1 MIRKLTEREHI
12 ITRPQMY
19 IGAVDLT
26 TSNEYILT
34 ENDKIEYQEI
44 KIVPGFIKTINEIID
59 NSVDVAIKTN
69 FKSSNEISIKM
80 TDEFIEVQDNGTGI
94 PVIKNSDG
102 HYLAE
107 LAWGHAR
114 AGSNFDDDKNR
125 TQIGLNGVG
134 SFATNCFSTKFI
146 GKTDDGK
153 KCYTITFKDN
163 AKSFTDKE
171 TESTGKTGVTVKF
184 YPDLE
189 KFGLKVIDETHMNVI
204 KQRLINLSMTFP
216 EIIFKFN
223 GKKININSFKKYV
236 SLFNE
241 NFEIYETEDYKFA
254 ILPNE
259 SDDFRQFSYVNG
271 LKIPDGGTHIDHIVF
286 NIVTPIREKLI
297 KKYAGIK
304 PADIKNKLM
313 VIAFLKNVKNT
324 KFNSQTKEKI
334 TNSASEISSYFGN
347 IDFVKITN
355 KIIKTPAIIDPITE
369 VYKIKEELKKRQEL
383 KSLDKVVKKI
393 KSEKYTRPTG
403 ENKLLVICEG
413 QSAKNGLM
421 PGLGRDGIGYY
432 ELRGKPLNVYES
444 SQTKFAANVELSE
457 LYQIIRNENYEMI
470 SVASDADLDGIA
482 INGLMIA
489 FFNMYLKEYVKD
501 GKLYRLQTPVMALLD
516 KNKMPVEWI
525 YDLKGE
531 LQEKPGLT
539 FKYFKGLGGY
549 TPDQMKKIIEKDGMK
564 KMLLPLE
571 YDDKAEETLDD
582 WYSSA
587 KADKRKENI
596 MNNDFNLIKL

>member
-1 MIRKLTEREHI
+1 MIKKLTEREHI
-12 ITRPQMY
+12 IQRPTMY

-26 TSNEYILT
+26 SSNEYILT

-80 TDEFIEVQDNGTGI
+80 TEEFIEVQDNGTGI

-114 AGSNFDDDKNR
+114 AGSNFDDDDNR
-125 TQIGLNGVG
+125 TQIGMNGVG

-171 TESTGKTGVTVKF
+171 AESSGKTGVTVKF

-189 KFGLKVIDETHMNVI
+189 KFGLKFIDETHMNVI

-216 EIIFKFN
+216 EITFRFN

-236 SLFNE
+236 SLFSE
-241 NFEIYETEDYKFA
+241 TSELYETEDYKFA

-259 SDDFRQFSYVNG
+259 SDDFKQFSYVNG
-271 LKIPDGGTHIDHIVF
+271 LKIPDGGTHIDFLVN
-286 NIVTPIREKLI
+286 NIVNPIREKLI
-297 KKYAGIK
+297 KKYPGIK

-313 VIAFLKNVKNT
+313 IIAFLKNVKNT

-334 TNSASEISSYFGN
+334 TNSISEISDYYGI
-347 IDFVKITN
+347 IDFQKITN
-355 KIIKTPAIIDPITE
+355 KILKTPEIIDPITE
-369 VYKIKEELKKRQEL
+369 VYKIKEELKKRQEM
-383 KSLDKVVKKI
+383 KGLDKTVKKV
-393 KSEKYTRPTG
+393 KSDKYLPSIG
-403 ENKLLVICEG
+403 ERKFLYLVEG
-413 QSAKNGLM
+413 DSAAGGLV
-421 PGLGRDGIGYY
+421 PSLGRQNCGYFM
-432 ELRGKPLNVYES
+432 LRGKPLNSYECDQS
-444 SQTKFAANVELSE
+444 KFTSNRELSD
-457 LYQIIRNENYEMI
+457 LYKIAKNEGYEYII
-470 SVASDADLDGIA
+470 AATDQDLDGIHIRA
-482 INGLMIA
+482 LLTGFIYK
-489 FFNMYLKEYVKD
+489 YLPEFK
-501 GKLYRLQTPVMALLD
+501 GKFGFLDTPVIVVK
-516 KNKMPVEWI
+516 KNKEIIRWYYNLSDDIP
-525 YDLKGE
+525 LKSGE
-531 LQEKPGLT
+531 VS
-539 FKYFKGLGGY
+539 KYMKGLGSHNSE
-549 TPDQMKKIIEKDGMK
+549 DLKKIVQQEGIENMISILDFDSD
-564 KMLLPLE
+564 E
-571 YDDKAEETLDD
+571 VIDD
-582 WYSSA
+582 WLSSA
-587 KADKRKENI
+587 KADKRKEYIILNEFSI
-596 MNNDFNLIKL
+596 AKV

>member
-1 MIRKLTEREHI
+1 MIKKLTEREHI
-12 ITRPQMY
+12 IQRPTMY

-26 TSNEYILT
+26 SSNEYILT
-34 ENDKIEYQEI
+34 DNDKIEYQEI

-102 HYLAE
+102 NYLAE

-125 TQIGLNGVG
+125 TQIGMNGVG

-163 AKSFTDKE
+163 AKTFTEKE
-171 TESTGKTGVTVKF
+171 TESTSKTGVTVKF

-189 KFGLKVIDETHMNVI
+189 KFGLKTIDETHMNVI

-216 EIIFKFN
+216 AITFKFN

-241 NFEIYETEDYKFA
+241 TFEIYETEDYKFA

-259 SDDFRQFSYVNG
+259 SDDFKQFSYVNG
-271 LKIPDGGTHIDHIVF
+271 LKIPDGGTHIDHIIF
-286 NIVTPIREKLI
+286 NVVTPIREKLI
-297 KKYAGIK
+297 KKYSGIK

-313 VIAFLKNVKNT
+313 IIAFLKNVKNT

-334 TNSASEISSYFGN
+334 TNSASEISSYFGD

-393 KSEKYTRPTG
+393 KSDKYYSAIEKKKYLFLVEG
-403 ENKLLVICEG
+403 E
-413 QSAKNGLM
+413 SALGGLM
-421 PGLGRDGIGYY
+421 PVLGRKECGFYC
-432 ELRGKPLNVYES
+432 LKGKPLNAYS
-444 SQTKFAANVELSE
+444 ADQKKFTENKELTE
-457 LYQIIRNENYEMI
+457 LYKIIQNECYEYI
-470 SVASDADLDGIA
+470 IKATDQDLDGFHIR
-482 INGLMIA
+482 GLLTG
-489 FFNMYLKEYVKD
+489 FFVKYLPEQK
-501 GKLYRLQTPVMALLD
+501 GKIGMLQTPVIGIV
-516 KNKMPVEWI
+516 KNEKLVNWHYSLNDEI
-525 YDLKGE
+525 NLKSGE
-531 LQEKPGLT
+531 KSN
-539 FKYFKGLGGY
+539 YYKGLGSWDIEDLKQVIKTDGIEKMI
-549 TPDQMKKIIEKDGMK
+549 DIIEFDDETIIEEWLGNDSEPRK
-564 KMLLPLE
+564 K
-571 YDDKAEETLDD
+571 YILDNNF
-582 WYSSA
+582 SIA
-587 KADKRKENI
+587 K
-596 MNNDFNLIKL
+596 L

>member
-1 MIRKLTEREHI
+1 
-12 ITRPQMY
+12 MY

-26 TSNEYILT
+26 SSNEYILT
-34 ENDKIEYQEI
+34 DNDKIEYQEI

-102 HYLAE
+102 NYLAE

-125 TQIGLNGVG
+125 TQIGMNGVG

-163 AKSFTDKE
+163 AKTFTDKE
-171 TESTGKTGVTVKF
+171 TESSGKTGVTVKF

-189 KFGLKVIDETHMNVI
+189 KFGLKTIDETHMNVI

-216 EIIFKFN
+216 GITFKFN

-259 SDDFRQFSYVNG
+259 SDDFKQFSYVNG

-286 NIVTPIREKLI
+286 NVVTPIREKLI
-297 KKYAGIK
+297 KKYSSIK

-334 TNSASEISSYFGN
+334 TNSASEISSYFGD

-355 KIIKTPAIIDPITE
+355 KIIKTSAIIDPITE

-393 KSEKYTRPTG
+393 KSDKYYSAIEKKKYLFLVEG
-403 ENKLLVICEG
+403 E
-413 QSAKNGLM
+413 SALGGLM
-421 PGLGRDGIGYY
+421 PVLGRKECGFYC
-432 ELRGKPLNVYES
+432 LKGKPLNAYSAE
-444 SQTKFAANVELSE
+444 QKKFTENKELTE
-457 LYQIIRNENYEMI
+457 LYKIIQNESYDYI
-470 SVASDADLDGIA
+470 VKATDQDLDGFHIR
-482 INGLMIA
+482 GLLTG
-489 FFNMYLKEYVKD
+489 FFVKYLPELK
-501 GKLYRLQTPVMALLD
+501 GKIGMLQTPVIGIVKND
-516 KNKMPVEWI
+516 KLVNWHYSLNDEI
-525 YDLKGE
+525 NLKSGE
-531 LQEKPGLT
+531 KSN
-539 FKYFKGLGGY
+539 YYKGLGSWDIEDLKQVIKTDGIEKMI
-549 TPDQMKKIIEKDGMK
+549 DIIEFDDETIIEEWLGNDSEPRK
-564 KMLLPLE
+564 KYILE
-571 YDDKAEETLDD
+571 NNF
-582 WYSSA
+582 SIA
-587 KADKRKENI
+587 K
-596 MNNDFNLIKL
+596 L

>member
-1 MIRKLTEREHI
+1 MLQKLDDRTHI
-12 ITRPQMY
+12 LKRPTMY

-26 TSNEYILT
+26 SSNEYILT
-34 ENDKIEYQEI
+34 DNDKIEYQEI

-102 HYLAE
+102 NYLAE

-125 TQIGLNGVG
+125 TQIGMNGVG

-163 AKSFTDKE
+163 AKTFTDKE
-171 TESTGKTGVTVKF
+171 TESSGKTGVTVKF

-189 KFGLKVIDETHMNVI
+189 KFGLKTIDETHMNVI

-216 EIIFKFN
+216 GITFKFN

-259 SDDFRQFSYVNG
+259 SDDFKQFSYVNG

-286 NIVTPIREKLI
+286 NVVTPIREKLI
-297 KKYAGIK
+297 KKYSSIK

-334 TNSASEISSYFGN
+334 TNSASEISSYFGD

-355 KIIKTPAIIDPITE
+355 KIIKTSAIIDPITE

-393 KSEKYTRPTG
+393 KSDKYYSAIEKKKYLFLVEG
-403 ENKLLVICEG
+403 E
-413 QSAKNGLM
+413 SALGGLM
-421 PGLGRDGIGYY
+421 PVLGRKECGFYC
-432 ELRGKPLNVYES
+432 LKGKPLNAYSAE
-444 SQTKFAANVELSE
+444 QKKFTENKELTE
-457 LYQIIRNENYEMI
+457 LYKIIQNESYDYI
-470 SVASDADLDGIA
+470 VKATDQDLDGFHIR
-482 INGLMIA
+482 GLLTG
-489 FFNMYLKEYVKD
+489 FFVKYLPELK
-501 GKLYRLQTPVMALLD
+501 GKIGMLQTPVIGIVKND
-516 KNKMPVEWI
+516 KLVNWHYSLNDEI
-525 YDLKGE
+525 NLKSGE
-531 LQEKPGLT
+531 KSN
-539 FKYFKGLGGY
+539 YYKGLGSWDIEDLKQVIKTDGIEKMI
-549 TPDQMKKIIEKDGMK
+549 DIIEFDDETIIEEWLGNDSEPRK
-564 KMLLPLE
+564 KYILE
-571 YDDKAEETLDD
+571 NNF
-582 WYSSA
+582 SIA
-587 KADKRKENI
+587 K
-596 MNNDFNLIKL
+596 L